1 MSEWFRLT
9 AAETRALIER
19 ERERER
25 ETEKDRGRKTER
37 EGQSIIHY
45 NLKEL
50 FKIIIKVGSL
60 PSGHTVIV
68 IKT

>member
-1 MSEWFRLT
+1 M
-9 AAETRALIER
+9 R